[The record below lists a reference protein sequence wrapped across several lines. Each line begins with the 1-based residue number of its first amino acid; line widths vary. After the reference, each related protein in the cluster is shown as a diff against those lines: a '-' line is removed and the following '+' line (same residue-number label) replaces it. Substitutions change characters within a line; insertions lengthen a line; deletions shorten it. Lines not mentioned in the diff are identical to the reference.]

1 MSPFYTPP
9 GNKTKMASLYQV
21 STLSEFEAVPDYH
34 SNLSS
39 RRSTLV
45 STMLRDSVRFFIIN
59 INYFSLKKLI
69 QVEIERRDNPL
80 MESLHARGMELA
92 NILSLMTQK
101 PRNGDLRD
109 GVKIPKISH
118 GSIPPGLPRSL
129 HLRCSLRKLVS
140 IYPRFVPA
148 WNLKKEQHQRM
159 GWVGSI
165 KVGNIT
171 HLGRRAI
178 VNTEIINTDNF

>member
-45 STMLRDSVRFFIIN
+45 STMLQDSVRFFIIN

-69 QVEIERRDNPL
+69 QVEIERQNNPL

-101 PRNGDLRD
+101 PRNGDLRELKYQKFPPQKLAPSLFTQEIGQYLSQIHACLGSQEGTTSKD
-109 GVKIPKISH
+109 G
-118 GSIPPGLPRSL
+118 
-129 HLRCSLRKLVS
+129 
-140 IYPRFVPA
+140 
-148 WNLKKEQHQRM
+148 
-159 GWVGSI
+159 
-165 KVGNIT
+165 
-171 HLGRRAI
+171 LGRQY
-178 VNTEIINTDNF
+178 

>member
-1 MSPFYTPP
+1 
-9 GNKTKMASLYQV
+9 
-21 STLSEFEAVPDYH
+21 
-34 SNLSS
+34 
-39 RRSTLV
+39 
-45 STMLRDSVRFFIIN
+45 
-59 INYFSLKKLI
+59 
-69 QVEIERRDNPL
+69 

-118 GSIPPGLPRSL
+118 GSMPPGLPRSL

-140 IYPRFVPA
+140 IYPRSMPA
-148 WNLKKEQHQRM
+148 WDLKKEQHQRM

-171 HLGRRAI
+171 HPGRRAI